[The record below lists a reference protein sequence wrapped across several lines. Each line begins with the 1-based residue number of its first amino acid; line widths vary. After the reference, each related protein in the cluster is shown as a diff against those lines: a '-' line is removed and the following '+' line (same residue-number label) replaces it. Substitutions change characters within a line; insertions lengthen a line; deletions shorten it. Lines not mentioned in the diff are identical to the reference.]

1 MLKNKLSIIIPCKN
15 EEENI
20 VKTLESIISKIS
32 HIDCEFIVINDFSTD
47 NTFDILRNYS
57 KKNKIVKIYNNETQG
72 VGNAIKLGINKSNSE
87 FISIMMAD
95 LSDDPKDLLN
105 YFKLIKDENLDAVL
119 GSRFTKFSK
128 VINYPKKKLILNR
141 IFNLFVK
148 LIILSDY
155 NDFTNAFKIYK
166 AETLKKLEPFI
177 SDNFN
182 IFLEIPLKLVLNKF
196 NYKIIPINWS
206 NRKYGKAK
214 FKINELGS
222 KYIYILYYLIKSKI
236 FKNL

>member
-1 MLKNKLSIIIPCKN
+1 MDFEFVII
-15 EEENI
+15 
-20 VKTLESIISKIS
+20 
-32 HIDCEFIVINDFSTD
+32 DDFSNDKTYEIV
-47 NTFDILRNYS
+47 NNYS
-57 KKNKIVKIYNNETQG
+57 KNKDIVKIYSNKIQG
-72 VGNAIKLGINKSNSE
+72 VGNAIKLGIEKSNSE

-95 LSDDPKDLLN
+95 LSDEPDDLLK
-105 YFKLIKDENLDAVL
+105 YFNLISNENLDAVF

-128 VINYPKKKLILNR
+128 VTDYPKKKLFLNR
-141 IFNLFVK
+141 VFNLFIK

-166 AETLKKLEPFI
+166 AETLKTLQPFT

-182 IFLEIPLKLVLNKF
+182 IFLEIPLKLILYKY

-206 NRKYGKAK
+206 NRRYGKAK

-222 KYIYILYYLIKSKI
+222 KYIYTLYYLIKNKI
-236 FKNL
+236 FKN